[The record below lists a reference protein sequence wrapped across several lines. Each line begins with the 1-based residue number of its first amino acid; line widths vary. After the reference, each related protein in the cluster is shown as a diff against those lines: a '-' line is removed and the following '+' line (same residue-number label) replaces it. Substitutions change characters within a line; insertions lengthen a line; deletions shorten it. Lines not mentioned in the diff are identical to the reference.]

1 MTLVYLCETHSGMS
15 TRWEPCGPE
24 DMGATA
30 FVEEGSGVR
39 VKPLEWVPAPSIC
52 TREKAAAL
60 GGHYSAVEFDAG
72 TENAHFAAN
81 IDLGGLAFVF
91 ILEPDP
97 LGGRR
102 PKQFPTLDAA
112 KAAAQADYEAR
123 ILAALEPTPPAVQEQ
138 TDGGRG

>member
-1 MTLVYLCETHSGMS
+1 MTDLDNAVLRALKASGI
-15 TRWEPCGPE
+15 
-24 DMGATA
+24 
-30 FVEEGSGVR
+30 R
-39 VKPLEWVPAPSIC
+39 VKPLEWVPAPNIC

-72 TENAHFAAN
+72 TENSHFAAN

-102 PKQFPTLDAA
+102 PKQFPSLETA

-123 ILAALEPTPPAVQEQ
+123 ILAALDVDPGALKA
-138 TDGGRG
+138 RA

>member
-1 MTLVYLCETHSGMS
+1 MT
-15 TRWEPCGPE
+15 
-24 DMGATA
+24 ATA
-30 FVEEGSGVR
+30 ARDDLAARGVR
-39 VKPLEWVPAPSIC
+39 VKALEWEPAPNIC
-52 TREKAAAL
+52 TREKAVAL
-60 GGHYSAVEFDAG
+60 GGHYSTVEFDAG

-102 PKQFPTLDAA
+102 PKQFPTLEAA

-123 ILAALEPTPPAVQEQ
+123 ILAALEVTK
-138 TDGGRG
+138 